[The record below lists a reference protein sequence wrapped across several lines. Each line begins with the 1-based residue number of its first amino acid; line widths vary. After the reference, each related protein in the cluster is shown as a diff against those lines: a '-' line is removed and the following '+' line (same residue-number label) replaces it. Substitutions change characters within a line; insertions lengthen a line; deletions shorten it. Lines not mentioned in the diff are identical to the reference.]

1 MAVLKFDRLRH
12 LSVAGR
18 VGLGFGFVMLI
29 LLIQSTMGFLAASKS
44 RQTMQVD
51 IATARSRYELA
62 LDLRTQVLLSDLER
76 RESGG
81 LPRGDSS
88 DTLHSQVGSHE
99 EAVIKALALL
109 MRETLP
115 VEEVA
120 TIREIER
127 FTMTLQQSF
136 KPAQV
141 PSLSGDVKDRQAEV
155 MERRRQ
161 LAGRLADLRRE
172 RLEEIMQTVSVVAD
186 ESRKGTVVT
195 AVIALAFSALAGWLL
210 SRAIVKP
217 IDEAVA
223 VAQQVAEGNLAI
235 RMKSD
240 ARNEFGKLHRSL
252 QAMADQMRD
261 AVEEIQRAAE
271 SVLLASSEIAAG
283 NSDLS
288 DRTERQAA
296 QLQVAASS
304 MAQLAHT
311 LSHNTQSAQS
321 AANLA
326 QDAAG
331 RSQEGARSTERV
343 LEAMTRIADSSKSM
357 AEIVVTIEGIVSRTN
372 ILAINASVEAAHAGE
387 RGSGFAVVAE
397 EVRALARRAGGAA
410 QEIKALIE
418 RNMSNVELGA
428 RQAHDMASVMAS
440 MTTTNKHVS
449 EVVSEIA
456 LLAKEQST
464 SVLRL
469 NGIVSQLDQ
478 GLQQNSALVEE
489 SAAAAQTLRGQAQM
503 LSSLVRTFR
512 VD

>member
-1 MAVLKFDRLRH
+1 LAPLKFDHLRH
-12 LSVAGR
+12 LGVAGR
-18 VGLGFGFVMLI
+18 IGLGFGFVMLI
-29 LLIQSTMGFLAASKS
+29 LLFQSTMGFLAASKS

-51 IATARSRYELA
+51 IAAARSQYELA
-62 LDLRTQVLLSDLER
+62 LDLRTHVLLSDLER
-76 RESGG
+76 RGSGG
-81 LPRGDSS
+81 PPRS
-88 DTLHSQVGSHE
+88 DGAVTLHSQMGSND

-109 MRETLP
+109 MREALP
-115 VEEVA
+115 AEESA
-120 TIREIER
+120 TIKELER
-127 FTMTLQQSF
+127 LTVALQQSF
-136 KPAQV
+136 KQPQV
-141 PSLSGDVKDRQAEV
+141 SSLSDDVRNRLAEV
-155 MERRRQ
+155 LERRRQ
-161 LAGRLADLRRE
+161 LAGRLTDLRRE
-172 RLEEIMQTVSVVAD
+172 RLEEIMQSVSAVAD

-195 AVIALAFSALAGWLL
+195 AAIALAFSALAGWLL
-210 SRAIVKP
+210 ARAIVKP

-223 VAQQVAEGNLAI
+223 VAQKVAEGNLAI

-240 ARNEFGKLHRSL
+240 ARNEFGRLHRSL
-252 QAMADQMRD
+252 QAMADQVRE

-271 SVLLASSEIAAG
+271 SVLVASREIAAG

-311 LSHNTQSAQS
+311 LSLNTQSAQS
-321 AANLA
+321 AADLA
-326 QDAAG
+326 QDATG

-387 RGSGFAVVAE
+387 HGSGFAVVAE
-397 EVRALARRAGGAA
+397 EVRALARRAGEAA
-410 QEIKALIE
+410 REIKALIE
-418 RNMSNVELGA
+418 RNMSNVESGT

-440 MTTTNKHVS
+440 MTITNKHVS
-449 EVVSEIA
+449 EEVSEIA

-464 SVLRL
+464 GVLRL

-489 SAAAAQTLRGQAQM
+489 SAAAAHTLKDQAQM
-503 LSSLVRTFR
+503 LSSLARKFR
-512 VD
+512 VS